1 MRMETEI
8 INTKNKE
15 TGFDYFIDQVA
26 AYIKGEELEI
36 TAGVAPTQKKE
47 IWEQIFKGNYLPM
60 LKVNQ
65 NNNNEILGVQI
76 ALSFIQ
82 NLKAIHKSK
91 PHKLALSQKNNKVY
105 IWAEIADGD
114 DETMEAILA
123 SVIDANF
130 EHRDSGISL
139 SPMIVEQSDNLSVPA
154 HFKVL

>member
-1 MRMETEI
+1 MEPEI
-8 INTKNKE
+8 IITTNQE

-65 NNNNEILGVQI
+65 NNNNEILGVQM

-82 NLKAIHKSK
+82 NLNETRKTMPK
-91 PHKLALSQKNNKVY
+91 KLALSQKHNKVY

-114 DETMEAILA
+114 DEMMESILA
-123 SVIDANF
+123 AVIDANF
-130 EHRDSGISL
+130 EHRDSGMSL
-139 SPMIVEQSDNLSVPA
+139 SPMIVEQSDNLTVPS

>member
-1 MRMETEI
+1 MEPEI
-8 INTKNKE
+8 IITTNQE

-36 TAGVAPTQKKE
+36 TSGVAPTQKKE

-82 NLKAIHKSK
+82 NLQATHKTK
-91 PHKLALSQKNNKVY
+91 PHKLALSQKHNKVY

-114 DETMEAILA
+114 DEMMESILA
-123 SVIDANF
+123 AVIDANF
-130 EHRDSGISL
+130 EHRDSGMSL
-139 SPMIVEQSDNLSVPA
+139 SPMIVEQSDKLSVPS

>member
-1 MRMETEI
+1 METEI

-47 IWEQIFKGNYLPM
+47 IWEQILKGNYLPM

>member
-1 MRMETEI
+1 MEPEI
-8 INTKNKE
+8 IITTNQE

-82 NLKAIHKSK
+82 NLQATHKTK
-91 PHKLALSQKNNKVY
+91 PHKLALSQKHNKVY
-105 IWAEIADGD
+105 IWAEIVDGD

>member
-1 MRMETEI
+1 METEI

-26 AYIKGEELEI
+26 AYVKGEELEI

-47 IWEQIFKGNYLPM
+47 IWEQILKGNYLPM

>member
-1 MRMETEI
+1 METEI

-47 IWEQIFKGNYLPM
+47 IWEQILKGNYLPM

-130 EHRDSGISL
+130 EHRDS
-139 SPMIVEQSDNLSVPA
+139 
-154 HFKVL
+154 

>member
-26 AYIKGEELEI
+26 AYVKGEELEI

>member
-1 MRMETEI
+1 MEPGI
-8 INTKNKE
+8 IITPNQE

-82 NLKAIHKSK
+82 NLQATHKTK
-91 PHKLALSQKNNKVY
+91 PHKLALSQKHNKVY

-114 DETMEAILA
+114 DVMMESILA
-123 SVIDANF
+123 AVIDANF
-130 EHRDSGISL
+130 EHRDSGMSL
-139 SPMIVEQSDNLSVPA
+139 SPMIVEQSDKLSVPS

>member
-26 AYIKGEELEI
+26 AYVKGEELEI

-47 IWEQIFKGNYLPM
+47 IWEQILKGNYLPM

>member
-1 MRMETEI
+1 METEI

-47 IWEQIFKGNYLPM
+47 IWEQILKGNYLPM

-139 SPMIVEQSDNLSVPA
+139 SPMIVEQSDNLSVPS

>member
-47 IWEQIFKGNYLPM
+47 IWEQILKGNYLPM